1 MAVRSATAKWSGGL
15 KDGNGDLKL
24 GSGAYDGQYS
34 FTSRFEDG
42 TGTNPEELLGAAHAG
57 CYAMALSAGLERAG
71 FSPESV
77 ECNARVHLTPKEG
90 GGFEISKVEL
100 TVDAKVPD
108 IEEAKFMEMAE
119 ATKETC
125 IVSVALGGIPV
136 MEITATLN
144 A

>member
-1 MAVRSATAKWSGGL
+1 MAVRSATATWNGGL

-57 CYAMALSAGLERAG
+57 CYAMALSAGLEREG
-71 FSPESV
+71 FKAESV
-77 ECNARVHLTPKEG
+77 ACNARVHLTPKDG
-90 GGFEISKVEL
+90 GGFEISKIEL
-100 TVDAKVPD
+100 TVDAKVPNID
-108 IEEAKFMEMAE
+108 EAKFMEMAE
-119 ATKETC
+119 STKDTC
-125 IVSVALGGIPV
+125 IVSVALGAVPT